1 MISDVHHP
9 HQRPRPLQPGFG
21 PGASDTQATT
31 GDGGLTWACKGLHK
45 PGSDTGSRA
54 MSRRGLTAD
63 EQRGQTRVRTSTVD
77 QQDALAPDPSLPAK
91 ALDRSA
97 CTVVL
102 WAGEKWLAKGPCPCD
117 WAEVERDQEGMSRDR
132 RQGKLQAG
140 NLGSPCW
147 LAGCP
152 QSGSLPESVCGR
164 SVAVSPSLG
173 AARCQAGGS
182 ESGQLQLQGTLR
194 SHPHVCER
202 LQ

>member
-1 MISDVHHP
+1 M
-9 HQRPRPLQPGFG
+9 Q
-21 PGASDTQATT
+21 
-31 GDGGLTWACKGLHK
+31 GLHT
-45 PGSDTGSRA
+45 PRGSDTESRA
-54 MSRRGLTAD
+54 MLRRGLTATSR
-63 EQRGQTRVRTSTVD
+63 ETRHECVHVTAN

-102 WAGEKWLAKGPCPCD
+102 WQEEKWLAKGPCPCD

-152 QSGSLPESVCGR
+152 QSASPPESVCGR

-173 AARCQAGGS
+173 AARCQAGG
-182 ESGQLQLQGTLR
+182 ERKRAAAAAG
-194 SHPHVCER
+194 HPQVPAPMYAKAPMIAMPMPMPCWTMPSMVVAASV
-202 LQ
+202 

>member
-1 MISDVHHP
+1 MYSRP
-9 HQRPRPLQPGFG
+9 TGCACPRPIP
-21 PGASDTQATT
+21 AD
-31 GDGGLTWACKGLHK
+31 KGL
-45 PGSDTGSRA
+45 GSRCLYC
-54 MSRRGLTAD
+54 G
-63 EQRGQTRVRTSTVD
+63 TV
-77 QQDALAPDPSLPAK
+77 
-91 ALDRSA
+91 
-97 CTVVL
+97 
-102 WAGEKWLAKGPCPCD
+102 AGEKWLAKGPCPCD

-152 QSGSLPESVCGR
+152 QSASLPERVCGR

-173 AARCQAGGS
+173 AARCQAGGD

-194 SHPHVCER
+194 SRPHVCER